1 MSLTPGVRLGPY
13 EIQTPLG
20 AGGMGEVWKARDTRL
35 ERTVAIKVLPS
46 HLSTS
51 AEVRQRFEREAKT
64 ISQLSHPH
72 ICALYDVGHQDG
84 TDYLVMEY
92 LEGQTLAERLAKGA
106 LPVDQVLRYGTEI
119 ADALEKAHRQGIVH
133 RDLKPGNVMLTPSG
147 VKLLDFGLAK
157 ALGPSAPAAELTALP
172 TETPLT
178 EKGSILGTVQ
188 YMAPEQLEGK
198 DADARTDIFALG
210 AVLFEMATGKKA
222 FAGASRASLIS
233 SIMMSEPQPVS
244 QAQPM
249 SPPVLDRVVAVCL
262 AKEPEARWQTAHDV
276 RLQLEWIA
284 RGGSSSALLPAPAPR
299 RRASRELLAWGLAGL
314 ALAAAALGW
323 IRVALRTE
331 PAASAVR
338 FSVAPPAS
346 TVFETIGGNVGLVTV
361 SPDGLKLVFS
371 LVGSEGERQLWI
383 RTLDSLAARP
393 LPGTETGS
401 HPFWSHD
408 SRSVGFFGYG
418 ELRRVEIS
426 GGPAITIC
434 PAPDGRGGTWSQHGV
449 IVFAPGP
456 FGPLHR
462 VPATGGASEPV
473 TRIDPNDLVTTHRWP
488 HFLPDGRHFTYFA
501 GSHAATGLTNNG
513 VLLASVDSKESRRL
527 LPARSDAVYS
537 SGHLLYAQGTTLLA
551 RPFDPKRL
559 VLTGEAFPVAEDV
572 RYDDLLTRAL
582 FSASESGT
590 LAYHGGGSE
599 LSRLVWL
606 DRAGKELGSVGTPGR
621 YSRPRLSPDG
631 RRMAV
636 EVRDPGNA
644 DIWMHDL
651 ARGLATRFTFDKA
664 EDRTPLWTPDGGSLF
679 FSRRNGPALEFY
691 LKPATAG
698 GAEKMITSIKVIGE
712 VTDRSPDGRVI
723 VLQTFGIGSNA
734 AWDLSVLSV
743 PDGKLVPF
751 RSTAFSETGGTLS
764 PDGRWIAYVSNESGR
779 FEVYVQPFPGPGGRW
794 QVSDGGGEG
803 MRWRADGRELYYV
816 APGGRIMA
824 VEIQAVG
831 ERFEVGPPRFLFQTK
846 PPRLPGAQ
854 YDPSP
859 DGQRFLVNVSEE
871 DRSLPVT
878 VVLNWLAGVRK

>member
-1 MSLTPGVRLGPY
+1 
-13 EIQTPLG
+13 
-20 AGGMGEVWKARDTRL
+20 
-35 ERTVAIKVLPS
+35 
-46 HLSTS
+46 
-51 AEVRQRFEREAKT
+51 
-64 ISQLSHPH
+64 
-72 ICALYDVGHQDG
+72 
-84 TDYLVMEY
+84 
-92 LEGQTLAERLAKGA
+92 
-106 LPVDQVLRYGTEI
+106 
-119 ADALEKAHRQGIVH
+119 
-133 RDLKPGNVMLTPSG
+133 MLTGSG

-157 ALGPSAPAAELTALP
+157 ALGPSTPSPILTTLP

-210 AVLFEMATGKKA
+210 AVLFEMATGRRA
-222 FAGASRASLIS
+222 FSGASQASLIS
-233 SIMMSEPQPVS
+233 SIMTADPQPIS
-244 QAQPM
+244 QVQPM
-249 SPPVLDRVVAVCL
+249 SPPALDRVVGVCL
-262 AKEPEARWQTAHDV
+262 AKEPDARWQTAHDV

-284 RGGSSSALLPAPAPR
+284 RGGSPSGISPVLSPGRRPR
-299 RRASRELLAWGLAGL
+299 RELFAWGIAGL
-314 ALAAAALGW
+314 ALAAATLGW
-323 IRVALRTE
+323 LRAARRPE
-331 PAASAVR
+331 PAANAVR
-338 FSVAPPAS
+338 FSVAPPTNAA
-346 TVFETIGGNVGLVTV
+346 FETVGGNVGLVTV

-371 LVGSEGERQLWI
+371 LVGSDGKRQLWI
-383 RTLDSLAARP
+383 RPLDSLAARS

-401 HPFWSHD
+401 YPFWSHD

-418 ELRRVEIS
+418 ELRRVEIA

-434 PAPDGRGGTWSQHGV
+434 PAPDGRGGTWSRDGV

-456 FGPLHR
+456 FGPLQR
-462 VPATGGASEPV
+462 VAAAGGAVAPATQ
-473 TRIDPNDLVTTHRWP
+473 IDPGDLVTTHRWP
-488 HFLPDGRHFTYFA
+488 HFLPDGRHFLYFA
-501 GSHAATGLTNNG
+501 GSHAATGLTNNA
-513 VLLASVDSKESRRL
+513 VFLASLDSKESTRL
-527 LPARSDAVYS
+527 LPARSDAIYS
-537 SGHLLYAQGTTLLA
+537 SGHLLFAQGTTLLA

-582 FSASESGT
+582 FSASETGT
-590 LAYHGGGSE
+590 LAFHGGGSE

-606 DRAGKELGSVGTPGR
+606 DRTGKELGSVGTPGR

-636 EVRDPGNA
+636 EVRDPGN

-651 ARGLATRFTFDKA
+651 SRGLATRFTFDKA
-664 EDRTPLWTPDGGSLF
+664 EDRTAIWTPDGGSLF
-679 FSRRNGPALEFY
+679 FSRRNGAALEFY
-691 LKPATAG
+691 LKPAAAS
-698 GAEKMITSIKVIGE
+698 GAEKMIASIKILGE

-743 PDGKLVPF
+743 SDGKLVPF

-803 MRWRADGRELYYV
+803 ARWRADGRELFFV

-824 VEIQAVG
+824 VEVKTG
-831 ERFEVGPPRFLFQTK
+831 DGFEAGLPRFLFQTK
-846 PPRLPGAQ
+846 PQRLPGAQ